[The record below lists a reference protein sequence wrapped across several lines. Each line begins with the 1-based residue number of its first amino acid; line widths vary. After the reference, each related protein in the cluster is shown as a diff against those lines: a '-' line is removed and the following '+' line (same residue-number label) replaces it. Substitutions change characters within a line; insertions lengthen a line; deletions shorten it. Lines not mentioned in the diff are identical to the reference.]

1 MKVED
6 LPDFDKWYSAQ
17 ADILDWSFN
26 YDMIKHCRADVEVL
40 SRAVLVV
47 RTMFYDTLNIDPFRY
62 IILLSL

>member
-6 LPDFDKWYSAQ
+6 VPDFNKWSSEQ
-17 ADILDWSFN
+17 ADILDWSFK
-26 YDMIKHCRADVEVL
+26 YDMIKYCRADVEVL

-62 IILLSL
+62 ITLLSL